1 MKKRKKATL
10 SDLVRVMAKLRAPGG
25 CPWDRK
31 QTHGSLIKYL
41 KEESQETIEAI
52 KQNDMEN
59 LEEELGDVLLQILF
73 HSQIASER
81 GDFDMGDVLT
91 TLKHKLVNRHPHVF
105 DHRQKNKNLSAEDV
119 VNRWKVLKAN
129 DKKKRKTLRKRQ

>member
-10 SDLVRVMAKLRAPGG
+10 SDLVRVMARLRAPGG

-31 QTHGSLIKYL
+31 QTHATLIKYL
-41 KEESQETIEAI
+41 KEESLETIEAI

-105 DHRQKNKNLSAEDV
+105 DHRQKNKKLSAEDV
-119 VNRWKVLKAN
+119 IDRWKVLKAN
-129 DKKKRKTLRKRQ
+129 DKKKRKNLRKRS